1 MLAICPKLRT
11 FKLWVT
17 GAGEGEQLAELGATL
32 RSLGHTLDQITLVY
46 PPHTDTLPGFQVS
59 TLLVFVPTTVQTCK
73 LICLSTSHQ
82 IQTKSFKPVSVCV
95 RWMNESKT

>member
-1 MLAICPKLRT
+1 M
-11 FKLWVT
+11 T

-59 TLLVFVPTTVQTCK
+59 TLLVSIYTDNCANM
-73 LICLSTSHQ
+73 Q
-82 IQTKSFKPVSVCV
+82 INLFIYVASDTNKII
-95 RWMNESKT
+95 

>member
-17 GAGEGEQLAELGATL
+17 GAGEGEQLAGLGATL

-59 TLLVFVPTTVQTCK
+59 TLCK
-73 LICLSTSHQ
+73 HDLRRIRHKQ
-82 IQTKSFKPVSVCV
+82 IRTLDK
-95 RWMNESKT
+95 